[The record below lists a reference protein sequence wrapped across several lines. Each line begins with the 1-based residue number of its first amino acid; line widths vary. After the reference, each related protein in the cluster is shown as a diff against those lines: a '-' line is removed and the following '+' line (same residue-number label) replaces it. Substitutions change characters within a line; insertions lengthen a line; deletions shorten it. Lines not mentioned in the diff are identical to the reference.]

1 MAASSR
7 LFLSILIGS
16 TGFVRAGPSEPPPG
30 ALRDAYVL
38 VIFVDG
44 VPARVFDR
52 GLAEGHL
59 PNIDRILVRRGC
71 KAGKGVSSF
80 PTVTFCTQ
88 PGAVNGLFPGHCS
101 VPGIKWLEREKVLP
115 RHYISTDFFQFEH
128 DLAVYSPKMAA
139 LELLMTRPE
148 NTFTR
153 LEGHCTASVQQIVG
167 HDAEIC
173 EFFPLR
179 LGLGKVLARLPHR
192 TDRIV
197 GEALKEVYANPE
209 KRPRFTFCCFPDF
222 DSVAHLKGAD
232 SPEALKILR
241 RFDSILGELAETLKQ
256 AGLFEKTYF
265 VLAADHGNT
274 PLVPRNVVN
283 YQNVLEH
290 AGLRPRK
297 RNERDFDS
305 YVASNSL
312 NSVAIYIGDPAR
324 KWKARPEIGVLR
336 DFPLRNTGKRIDLV
350 ELLAGQDGSDFLIAG
365 DGPGRVRVINS
376 SSEMVIARR
385 MFMGEG
391 HYLLKVTRG
400 TVDPWGFM
408 EKPKLAAMVQSGDF
422 YSGREWLRQTLDTKY
437 PDAVVQSMQV
447 FDSFRCGDVFISLKP
462 GWKCK
467 ASRYVST
474 HGSMLDT
481 DMHVPLLIA
490 GPDISPKEIPAA
502 RLIDIYPT
510 VLRLFGLSVPFG
522 VLDGRPLDEAI
533 PAELCGQQDPKAEQR
548 LSLLPAMRELWRVG
562 SASPDKAVLPH
573 QLEEL
578 RDKTTRKQRA
588 RLAALLKKNRQRL
601 ARVLARLRN
610 RGVLLSESRPLGA
623 WLRSGEEELNRQI
636 EILDSQWGAEGTHTP
651 ADSGSEN

>member
-1 MAASSR
+1 MAATVG
-7 LFLSILIGS
+7 LLLSILVGS
-16 TGFVRAGPSEPPPG
+16 TEIARAGPDELPQG
-30 ALRDAYVL
+30 ALRDVYIL
-38 VIFVDG
+38 MIFVDG

-52 GLAEGHL
+52 GLREGHL
-59 PNIDRILVRRGC
+59 PNIDRFLVRRGC
-71 KAGKGVSSF
+71 RAGKGVSSF
-80 PTVTFCTQ
+80 PTVTFCSQ

-101 VPGIKWLEREKVLP
+101 IPGIKWFEREKVLP

-139 LELLMTRPE
+139 LEHLMSRPE

-153 LEGHCTASVQQIVG
+153 LEGHCTASVQQIVR

-197 GEALKEVYANPE
+197 GECLKEVYANPA

-241 RFDSILGELAETLKQ
+241 RFDSILGEIVETLKQ

-274 PLVPRNVVN
+274 PLGVKNVVN

-297 RNERDFDS
+297 RNERNFDS

-324 KWKARPEIGVLR
+324 KWKKRPGIEVLR
-336 DFPLRNTGKRIDLV
+336 DYPLRNTGKRIDLID
-350 ELLAGQDGSDFLIAG
+350 LLASQDGSDFLIVG

-376 SSEMVIARR
+376 TSEMVITRR

-400 TVDPWGFM
+400 AVDPWGYM
-408 EKPKLAAMVQSGDF
+408 AKPDLAAMIRSGEF
-422 YSGREWLRQTLDTKY
+422 YPGREWLHRTLDTKY
-437 PDAVVQSMQV
+437 PDAAAQSLQV
-447 FDSFRCGDVFISLKP
+447 FDSFRCGDVFISLRP

-481 DMHVPLLIA
+481 DMHVPLIIA
-490 GPDISPKEIPAA
+490 GRDIPPKEIPAA
-502 RLIDIYPT
+502 RLVDIYPT

-533 PAELCGQQDPKAEQR
+533 PAELCQQQDPKAELR
-548 LSLLPAMRELWRVG
+548 VSLLPAMRELWRLDA
-562 SASPDKAVLPH
+562 ASPDKAVLPH
-573 QLEEL
+573 QLEAL
-578 RDKTTRKQRA
+578 RDSTTRKQRA
-588 RLAALLKKNRQRL
+588 RLAELLKKNRQRL
-601 ARVLARLRN
+601 ARVLARFRN
-610 RGVLLSESRPLGA
+610 RGMLLSESRPLGA
-623 WLRSGEEELNRQI
+623 WLKSGEEQLSRQI
-636 EILDSQWGAEGTHTP
+636 EILDTQWGSEGTHTP
-651 ADSGSEN
+651 TDSGSEN